1 VQTFIDLSDGSGL
14 KLTIAKWLTPSG
26 RWIHKIGLTPDIAV
40 APAPEGSEA
49 DPVLDAALGAF
60 K

>member
-1 VQTFIDLSDGSGL
+1 MQTFIDLSDGSGL
-14 KLTIAKWLTPSG
+14 KLTIAKWLTPNG

-40 APAPEGSEA
+40 TSAPEGSEV
-49 DPVLDAALGAF
+49 DPVLEAALDAF